1 MIVCVTTT
9 GDVARGLARHRPN
22 VPVLAFCFD
31 AAVAR
36 QLQLHRAI
44 HPVLLTR
51 AEDHTPLSIVD
62 SANVRMGLL
71 RTEAIRVG
79 REMRWVSAT
88 SIRITQ
94 ISHVCGV
101 ESTPLDAMYDC
112 FELALAFA

>member
-51 AEDHTPLSIVD
+51 AEDHTPLSVSD
-62 SANVRMGLL
+62 AANVRMGLL

-88 SIRITQ
+88 RRIAQ
-94 ISHVCGV
+94 ICMSDVG
-101 ESTPLDAMYDC
+101 SGTASLDATDN
-112 FELALAFA
+112 